1 VTHDS
6 RSRADGDTTGDGV
19 AFARFVSDTPPDI
32 RQPARLGVCNISVT
46 DPEDD
51 SASSQPRPWPADA
64 DWWRQDA
71 TEGDPPD
78 AQPRNAPAPHAGLT
92 SLDAR
97 PPSLDAGTPSLDAG
111 TTAGDA
117 ADTEPMTDGPTTA
130 GEVGEPKA
138 GQGDGDP
145 EQTMAGPFARPPQ
158 VSAQDPPPR
167 PAPNAAINAPA
178 RLMPIVPPRPEP
190 IGGLRNPTSSDVT
203 GRLGM
208 TQPIPPSDLDRTGT
222 LWPAVPAQ
230 RTATQSPVGRPPRR
244 RKPPRGPWLGL
255 PCLVVLTLAAAFL
268 AWVSAEPFWLAVG
281 HGHVG
286 TATALAPAAAGGCRA
301 SFTASG
307 GTFHVSKVDLA
318 GTRVCTEG
326 TTMVARMVS
335 DRSAHAY
342 VTTRSGLRLRWTV
355 GFGLVLLCG
364 LGIMWSSG
372 ALRLR
377 GWRRTT
383 SVGLSFAGPVAIALF
398 LVAVAY

>member
-1 VTHDS
+1 
-6 RSRADGDTTGDGV
+6 
-19 AFARFVSDTPPDI
+19 
-32 RQPARLGVCNISVT
+32 
-46 DPEDD
+46 
-51 SASSQPRPWPADA
+51 
-64 DWWRQDA
+64 
-71 TEGDPPD
+71 
-78 AQPRNAPAPHAGLT
+78 
-92 SLDAR
+92 
-97 PPSLDAGTPSLDAG
+97 
-111 TTAGDA
+111 
-117 ADTEPMTDGPTTA
+117 
-130 GEVGEPKA
+130 
-138 GQGDGDP
+138 
-145 EQTMAGPFARPPQ
+145 MAGPFARPPR

-167 PAPNAAINAPA
+167 PTPNPAINAPA

-190 IGGLRNPTSSDVT
+190 T
-203 GRLGM
+203 GPVGM
-208 TQPIPPSDLDRTGT
+208 TQPIRPPDLDQTGT

-230 RTATQSPVGRPPRR
+230 RTATEPPIGRPPRR

-286 TATALAPAAAGGCRA
+286 TATALAPAPGSGCRA

-307 GTFHVSKVDLA
+307 GAFHVSKVDLA
-318 GTRVCTEG
+318 GTRLCTEG
-326 TTMVARMVS
+326 TTMTARMVS

-342 VTTRSGLRLRWTV
+342 VTNRSGLRLRWTV

-383 SVGLSFAGPVAIALF
+383 SVGLSFAGPVAIALV
-398 LVAVAY
+398 LVAAAY